1 MHLCSVACVVLFAV
15 LLQTTTLAASPSRV
29 KAKRVTLTD
38 GMTMPL
44 TGVCVFVL
52 KVVPNNRAVNLS
64 TIEDVSA
71 YVRGYSRYGCVLQ
84 CYLRWLVSMV
94 KRSKCTCTN
103 AVCCVSVC
111 VYNTYMYICM
121 CFVYEL
127 SLYDGCVVI
136 GL

>member
-1 MHLCSVACVVLFAV
+1 MCILFAV

-71 YVRGYSRYGCVLQ
+71 CVCGGYSR
-84 CYLRWLVSMV
+84 
-94 KRSKCTCTN
+94 
-103 AVCCVSVC
+103 
-111 VYNTYMYICM
+111 
-121 CFVYEL
+121 
-127 SLYDGCVVI
+127 
-136 GL
+136 